1 MYVNNKKYRTVA
13 IKMTPRASTATC
25 EILFRIPYILYT
37 NNDPNA
43 KQFEFGNLYIYI
55 YIANISTSDSP
66 SASASDSLSDSDADS
81 KRRRRNDK
89 GTPSERR
96 RNYKGWRRNRE
107 GMVRDGKG
115 MVRDATGM
123 VKNL

>member
-55 YIANISTSDSP
+55 YIYRKYI
-66 SASASDSLSDSDADS
+66 
-81 KRRRRNDK
+81 
-89 GTPSERR
+89 
-96 RNYKGWRRNRE
+96 
-107 GMVRDGKG
+107 
-115 MVRDATGM
+115 
-123 VKNL
+123 NLGFAVGFGLGFAFGFGRGF

>member
-55 YIANISTSDSP
+55 YIYIYR
-66 SASASDSLSDSDADS
+66 
-81 KRRRRNDK
+81 K
-89 GTPSERR
+89 
-96 RNYKGWRRNRE
+96 YI
-107 GMVRDGKG
+107 
-115 MVRDATGM
+115 
-123 VKNL
+123 NLGFAVGFGLGFAFGFGRGF

>member
-55 YIANISTSDSP
+55 YRKYI
-66 SASASDSLSDSDADS
+66 
-81 KRRRRNDK
+81 
-89 GTPSERR
+89 
-96 RNYKGWRRNRE
+96 
-107 GMVRDGKG
+107 
-115 MVRDATGM
+115 
-123 VKNL
+123 NLGFAVGFGLGFAFGFGRGF